1 MTRNPLLVLVVCATT
16 LAACGGLGEAF
27 TAHTDVVA
35 TAASQ
40 QLTSERLGDMLG
52 KAKMQ
57 IPINREVALLLAR
70 DIWVPYQLLG
80 AAAARGDSLT
90 DSKPIEAAASAILDN
105 ARLTRFMES
114 VASTLPVAAGSEAS
128 YTAAGG
134 GLYSARHILFLVPQG
149 ASPVVKDSV
158 QKLARSIATKVT
170 DANFAAMAAKY
181 SGDNT
186 KAKGGELGVFPA
198 GMMVK
203 PFGDA
208 LKKLKPGEISP
219 LVETQFGFHI
229 IQRNTWDRAKTDY
242 LAQSDSRSKQVAEST
257 YFAQV
262 QAGANIKL
270 SSDAATTLKEV
281 AKDPIA
287 NRGNKHV
294 LATYNG
300 GELVAGR
307 LALVLLATPQSGR
320 LLQQIQG
327 APDSLVSQYAMNMA
341 QREVLLKRAD
351 SAKVTVK
358 PEELAE
364 LHRDFVAAVAQAW
377 AGLGIDPK
385 SLADSG
391 KTAAD
396 REKIAAARIE
406 RFLDR
411 VMAGEVQP
419 VPIPSPLQIVLMDKF
434 NSKVNAAGIDRA
446 IERASAIRV
455 AADSAR
461 TASQPKSSVPLPGGA
476 TPGMPQGKPS
486 GAAPVPKKP

>member
-1 MTRNPLLVLVVCATT
+1 MTRKPLLVLAVCATT

-40 QLTSERLGDMLG
+40 QLSSERLGDMLG

-90 DSKPIEAAASAILDN
+90 DSKPIEAAAAAILDN
-105 ARLTRFMES
+105 ARLTRFMAS
-114 VASTLPVAAGSEAS
+114 VVSTMPIGAGSEAS
-128 YTAAGG
+128 YVAAGA
-134 GLYSARHILFLVPQG
+134 GLYSARHILFLIPQD

-158 QKLARSIATKVT
+158 TKLARSVATKVT
-170 DANFAAMAAKY
+170 DANFAAMAATY

-186 KAKGGELGVFPA
+186 KAKGGDLGTFPV

-219 LVETQFGFHI
+219 LVGTQFGLHI
-229 IQRNTWDRAKTDY
+229 IQRNTWERAKTDY
-242 LAQSDSRSKQVAEST
+242 LAQAGSRSKQVAEST
-257 YFAQV
+257 YLAQV

-287 NRGNKHV
+287 NRSNKAV
-294 LATYNG
+294 LATYTG

-327 APDSLVSQYAMNMA
+327 APDSLVTQYAMNMA

-351 SAKVTVK
+351 SAKVTIK

-391 KTAAD
+391 KTAAE
-396 REKIAAARIE
+396 REKIAAARVE

-411 VMAGEVQP
+411 VMSGEAQP

-434 NSKVNAAGIDRA
+434 DAKVNAAGIDRA
-446 IERASAIRV
+446 VERGSAIR
-455 AADSAR
+455 AGADSAR
-461 TASQPKSSVPLPGGA
+461 TALQPKSSVPLPGGA

-486 GAAPVPKKP
+486 GAAPMPKKP